1 MKESDQY
8 ETVLQEELDRLEKQE
23 KIINEVESDCHS
35 VSSKLKSIERQ
46 LDLFENESKALS
58 SDEITEEVSEIQT
71 GLKVNLQLININ

>member
-23 KIINEVESDCHS
+23 KIINEVESDCDS

-46 LDLFENESKALS
+46 LDLFENESKAFS
-58 SDEITEEVSEIQT
+58 SDEITEEVFEIQT